1 MEGMVESRSE
11 GGLVVL
17 GCLLVFMAK
26 LSFIFVFQTQ
36 EKVYIFPKM
45 SQSSEVTTKIAREK
59 RKTSSKEV

>member
-36 EKVYIFPKM
+36 KKVNIFPKM
-45 SQSSEVTTKIAREK
+45 SCRVVK
-59 RKTSSKEV
+59 